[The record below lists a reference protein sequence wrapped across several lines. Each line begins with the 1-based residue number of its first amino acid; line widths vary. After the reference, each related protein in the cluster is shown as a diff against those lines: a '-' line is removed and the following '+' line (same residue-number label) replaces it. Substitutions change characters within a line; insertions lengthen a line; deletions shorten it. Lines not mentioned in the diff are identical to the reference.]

1 MGCNVGHRCLAIG
14 QYQTACDSPATPIS
28 YRLGAGHAA
37 LPRAHHEEGEQPPKA
52 EQEEQVNT

>member
-37 LPRAHHEEGEQPPKA
+37 LPAPTMKKQNSHQKTSRRN
-52 EQEEQVNT
+52 QVNT